1 MFTTEL
7 NRETL
12 RSWAATPPRP
22 GLEHLA
28 DRQLRQHPPPGR
40 HGLGPRGVA
49 AASLARMARRLDGE
63 AARRVIA

>member
-28 DRQLRQHPPPGR
+28 DRQLRRHPPPGTP
-40 HGLGPRGVA
+40 GLGPRGA
-49 AASLARMARRLDGE
+49 AAAGLARMARRLDGE
-63 AARRVIA
+63 AARRAIA